1 MLNMLQRCSGLWQW
15 QQRVTEGTGL
25 GDCGFGGGMMLIRWE
40 TKTAETE
47 NRLLSTCFTTTTNV
61 TQHHIHLISAHEIY
75 KTVYTG

>member
-40 TKTAETE
+40 TKTAETQKTHYWALVSVLQQ
-47 NRLLSTCFTTTTNV
+47 LLHNTTST
-61 TQHHIHLISAHEIY
+61 
-75 KTVYTG
+75 